1 MSLPHKVWCH
11 LAIGLTVLG
20 LFIIAIGILLRIL
33 STSSSDFTEK
43 TRSIGA
49 ALTIIGSVIIV
60 IAKVLLICSLKF
72 KSPKE
77 RTVNQLVEKPINKKK
92 SLELPH
98 SNKHNFEHQMSC
110 SVSTPNWSY
119 HSRDDLKSSQQLLK
133 EEKVGPC
140 PLQSDQE
147 KAL

>member
-11 LAIGLTVLG
+11 LAIGLTVFG
-20 LFIIAIGILLRIL
+20 LFIVAIGILLRIL
-33 STSSSDFTEK
+33 STSNTDFTEK
-43 TRSIGA
+43 TRSIA
-49 ALTIIGSVIIV
+49 TALTIIGSVIIV

-77 RTVNQLVEKPINKKK
+77 RTVNQLVKSPINKNKN
-92 SLELPH
+92 LELPH
-98 SNKHNFEHQMSC
+98 SDRHNFEHQMSC

-119 HSRDDLKSSQQLLK
+119 HTSDDFKSSQQLLK
-133 EEKVGPC
+133 EEKLC

>member
-20 LFIIAIGILLRIL
+20 LFIIAIGVLLRIL
-33 STSSSDFTEK
+33 TTSGTDSTEK
-43 TRSIGA
+43 TRSIAA
-49 ALTIIGSVIIV
+49 ALTIIGSVIVV

-77 RTVNQLVEKPINKKK
+77 RTVNESVKSPTNKNKN
-92 SLELPH
+92 LELPL
-98 SNKHNFEHQMSC
+98 SNKYNLEHQTSC

-119 HSRDDLKSSQQLLK
+119 HSSDDLKSSQQLLK
-133 EEKVGPC
+133 KEKPC